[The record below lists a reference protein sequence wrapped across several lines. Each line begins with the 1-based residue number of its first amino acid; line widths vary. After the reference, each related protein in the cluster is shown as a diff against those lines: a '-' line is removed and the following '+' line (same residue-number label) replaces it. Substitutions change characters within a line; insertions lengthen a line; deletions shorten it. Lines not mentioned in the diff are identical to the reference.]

1 MNRLLLFNKP
11 FQVLSQFTDR
21 EQPHAPRDTLRNYLS
36 VPDYRAAGRL
46 DYDSEGLLIL
56 TKDGALQDQIAN
68 PKHKAWKTYWVQ
80 VEGEATIEMC
90 AALERGVKLK
100 DGMTRPARCRL
111 LQIPTIWER
120 NPPIRYRASVPDSWI
135 ELSICEGRN
144 RQVRRMTAAVGFPT
158 LRLIRKSI
166 GPYSLGDLAPGEH
179 TYVEAVVDDSRFHKE
194 TASARRHNVARGSN
208 KRQSA
213 TRSRSG
219 AVKTMKD
226 NAVSTKTH
234 PLGNVQ
240 KQRNR
245 RTSSD

>member
-21 EQPHAPRDTLRNYLS
+21 EQPDAPRDTLRNYLS
-36 VPDYRAAGRL
+36 APGYRAAGRL

-56 TKDGALQDQIAN
+56 TNDGALQDQIAN

-158 LRLIRKSI
+158 LRLIRRSI
-166 GPYSLGDLAPGEH
+166 GPYSLGGLAPGEH
-179 TYVEAVVDDSRFHKE
+179 TYVEAVVDDSHFHKE
-194 TASARRHNVARGSN
+194 TASAQRHNVARGSH

-213 TRSRSG
+213 TRSRSA
-219 AVKTMKD
+219 AVKTKKD

-234 PLGNVQ
+234 RLGNVR